1 MGQNC
6 QIKIGKMSNYCGSK
20 LFWSF
25 WTKNG
30 LLTYCVHFLALT
42 CYWCPENFLLASA
55 YYDPYFV
62 LKFSRRQCHCGFHC
76 FPSQV
81 IILYDEN
88 QRMESENGKLKI
100 ALQLQLLFLLQTW
113 EEALQQDLTTRV
125 WLLNF
130 RGFSKVKRELLGPMG

>member
-1 MGQNC
+1 MP
-6 QIKIGKMSNYCGSK
+6 
-20 LFWSF
+20 
-25 WTKNG
+25 T
-30 LLTYCVHFLALT
+30 TT
-42 CYWCPENFLLASA
+42 
-55 YYDPYFV
+55 DPYFV

-88 QRMESENGKLKI
+88 QRMEESENGKLKI

-125 WLLNF
+125 
-130 RGFSKVKRELLGPMG
+130 